1 MKKVGCIAFLIVGLF
16 LSACDKQRIVDENK
30 TIEGDA
36 WYYKN
41 LLPFDVLINDT
52 NKYYNLYV
60 NLRVDADYKYSNIFL
75 MLHKTD
81 ADKNK
86 SKERIEFALADET
99 GQWMGNGLGD
109 VYDYQLPTYEK
120 IKFHQIGN
128 YHYELEQNMRDDTLM
143 HIKSAGI
150 RIEEW
155 RAHER

>member
-1 MKKVGCIAFLIVGLF
+1 MKKVGCIAFLILGLF
-16 LSACDKQRIVDENK
+16 LSACDKKRIVDENK

-52 NKYYNLYV
+52 SKYYNLYV

-81 ADKNK
+81 VDKNK
-86 SKERIEFALADET
+86 SKERIEFTLADET
-99 GQWMGNGLGD
+99 GQWLGNGLGD
-109 VYDYQLPTYEK
+109 VYDYQLLTYQK
-120 IKFHQIGN
+120 IKFNQTGN

-143 HIKSAGI
+143 YIKSTGI

-155 RAHER
+155 KAPER

>member
-1 MKKVGCIAFLIVGLF
+1 MKKVGCIALFLIGFF
-16 LSACDKQRIVDENK
+16 LSSCDKQRIVDENK

-41 LLPFDVLINDT
+41 PLPFDVIINDT
-52 NKYYNLYV
+52 NKYYNMYV
-60 NLRVDADYKYSNIFL
+60 NLRLDADYKYSNIFL

-81 ADKNK
+81 ANKNK
-86 SKERIEFALADET
+86 SKERIEFTLADET
-99 GQWMGNGLGD
+99 GQWLGNGLGD

-120 IKFHQIGN
+120 IKFNKTGN

-143 HIKSAGI
+143 HIKAAGI

-155 RAHER
+155 MSTEK